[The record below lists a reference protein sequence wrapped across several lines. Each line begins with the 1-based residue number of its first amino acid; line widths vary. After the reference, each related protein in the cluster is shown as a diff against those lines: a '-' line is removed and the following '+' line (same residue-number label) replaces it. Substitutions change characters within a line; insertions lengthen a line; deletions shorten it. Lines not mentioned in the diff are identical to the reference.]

1 MKILRDK
8 LRILEKKYKLYT
20 FYILRICFHFVE
32 GYTDI
37 KDDTL
42 WSSDETL
49 VPVDLNKIPSRAFV
63 VYKFGCFIVDLL
75 TVHCQHTPVTLLL
88 ADKLPPNPQLARN
101 AYRNSFYFDS
111 NNQILYMR
119 KERLENVGEFVLVL
133 IHCLAH
139 LKAQNLRD
147 DTEPSFVKEFH
158 RGLAIVCDD
167 LFFAR
172 YRRSCVPTTSQN
184 DDLGKVAELLESNIK
199 GTEDS
204 SVHSDVV
211 GDLLDVK
218 LLRGSSKDG
227 VHFSRDGL
235 VERLSKYSNF
245 ALSNKIQDLLGNVND
260 KSEQAQIQG
269 TDIYIEERLRELQG
283 SVRPVTRF
291 AQSRGNLVSRDTA
304 REFSRGMAV
313 SRSSTAYPGSRKR
326 STADGH
332 PSGGEDLR
340 KSFIEVNFFYVK
352 CHVSPQSFYVT
363 T

>member
-1 MKILRDK
+1 MFMIRNVCISNVNFLFSDG
-8 LRILEKKYKLYT
+8 
-20 FYILRICFHFVE
+20 C
-32 GYTDI
+32 YTDI

-49 VPVDLNKIPSRAFV
+49 VPVDLNKIPARTFV

-75 TVHCQHTPVTLLL
+75 TIHCQHVPVTLLL
-88 ADKLPPNPQLARN
+88 ADKLPPNPQLTRN

-111 NNQILYMR
+111 NNHILYMR

-139 LKAQNLRD
+139 LKVQDLRD
-147 DTEPSFVKEFH
+147 DTESSFVKEFH

-172 YRRSCVPTTSQN
+172 YRRSCVPASQN
-184 DDLGKVAELLESNIK
+184 EDLGNVTELL
-199 GTEDS
+199 DA
-204 SVHSDVV
+204 SVKSGQDNSTRSDVV
-211 GDLLDVK
+211 GDLLDLK

-227 VHFSRDGL
+227 VHFSREGL
-235 VERLSKYSNF
+235 VERLSKYSSF
-245 ALSNKIQDLLGNVND
+245 ALSNKIQDLLGDAND

-269 TDIYIEERLRELQG
+269 TDIYIETKLQELQG
-283 SVRPVTRF
+283 SVRPVSRF

-313 SRSSTAYPGSRKR
+313 SRSTTAYPGSRKR
-326 STADGH
+326 PVTVGQSSDNYDH
-332 PSGGEDLR
+332 R
-340 KSFIEVNFFYVK
+340 KSFIEV
-352 CHVSPQSFYVT
+352 Q
-363 T
+363 

>member
-1 MKILRDK
+1 MVC
-8 LRILEKKYKLYT
+8 
-20 FYILRICFHFVE
+20 FYFADG

-49 VPVDLNKIPSRAFV
+49 VPVDLNKIPARTFV

-75 TVHCQHTPVTLLL
+75 TVHCQHVPVTLLL

-111 NNQILYMR
+111 NNKILYMR

-139 LKAQNLRD
+139 LKAQDLRD

-172 YRRSCVPTTSQN
+172 YRRSQTPTSQN
-184 DDLGKVAELLESNIK
+184 DDLDKVTELLDPKGGQES
-199 GTEDS
+199 S
-204 SVHSDVV
+204 ARSDVV

-227 VHFSRDGL
+227 VHFSREGL

-245 ALSNKIQDLLGNVND
+245 ALSNKIQDLLGD
-260 KSEQAQIQG
+260 KSEQAQMQG
-269 TDIYIEERLRELQG
+269 TDIYIEDRLQELQG
-283 SVRPVTRF
+283 SVRPLSRF

-304 REFSRGMAV
+304 REFSRGVAV
-313 SRSSTAYPGSRKR
+313 SRSTTAYPGSRKR
-326 STADGH
+326 QTTECQSTDDH
-332 PSGGEDLR
+332 DLR
-340 KSFIEVNFFYVK
+340 KSFIEVIQCQRSV
-352 CHVSPQSFYVT
+352 
-363 T
+363 

>member
-1 MKILRDK
+1 M
-8 LRILEKKYKLYT
+8 
-20 FYILRICFHFVE
+20 
-32 GYTDI
+32 
-37 KDDTL
+37 

-49 VPVDLNKIPSRAFV
+49 VPVDLNKIPARTFV

-75 TVHCQHTPVTLLL
+75 TIHCQHVPVTLLL
-88 ADKLPPNPQLARN
+88 ADKLPPNPQLPGN

-139 LKAQNLRD
+139 LKSQDLRD

-158 RGLAIVCDD
+158 RGLAVVCDD

-172 YRRSCVPTTSQN
+172 YRRSSSPVSQN
-184 DDLGKVAELLESNIK
+184 DDLQNIGELLDSNLQRSQD
-199 GTEDS
+199 TS
-204 SVHSDVV
+204 ARNDVV

-235 VERLSKYSNF
+235 AERLSKYSNF

-269 TDIYIEERLRELQG
+269 TDIYIEDRLQELQG
-283 SVRPVTRF
+283 SVRPASRF
-291 AQSRGNLVSRDTA
+291 AQSRGSLVSRDTA
-304 REFSRGMAV
+304 REFSRGKAV
-313 SRSSTAYPGSRKR
+313 SRSTTAYPGSRKR
-326 STADGH
+326 AATESKA
-332 PSGGEDLR
+332 SGDHDLR
-340 KSFIEVNFFYVK
+340 RSFIEVMLIFIKNV
-352 CHVSPQSFYVT
+352 
-363 T
+363 

>member
-1 MKILRDK
+1 LFPFADG
-8 LRILEKKYKLYT
+8 
-20 FYILRICFHFVE
+20 

-42 WSSDETL
+42 WSSAETL
-49 VPVDLNKIPSRAFV
+49 VPVDLNKIPARTFV

-75 TVHCQHTPVTLLL
+75 TIHCQHVPVTLLL

-139 LKAQNLRD
+139 MKAQDLRD
-147 DTEPSFVKEFH
+147 DTAPSFVKEFH

-172 YRRSCVPTTSQN
+172 YRRSQVPTSQN
-184 DDLGKVAELLESNIK
+184 EDLDKVTELLDSDIK
-199 GTEDS
+199 SSQDS
-204 SVHSDVV
+204 SARSDVV

-227 VHFSRDGL
+227 VHFSREGL

-245 ALSNKIQDLLGNVND
+245 ALSNKIQDLLGNAND
-260 KSEQAQIQG
+260 KSEQAHIQG
-269 TDIYIEERLRELQG
+269 TDIYIEDRLQELQG
-283 SVRPVTRF
+283 SVRPVSRF
-291 AQSRGNLVSRDTA
+291 AQSRGNLVSRDAA

-313 SRSSTAYPGSRKR
+313 SRSTSSYPGSRKR
-326 STADGH
+326 PTTEGQS
-332 PSGGEDLR
+332 SGDHDLR
-340 KSFIEVNFFYVK
+340 KSFIEVI
-352 CHVSPQSFYVT
+352 
-363 T
+363 